1 MGCAVAA
8 LASEVRHEEQLRGG
22 GFTEQLK
29 SVIQKLATRFPWR
42 SRRSSRG
49 DAIHMYSS
57 MVGALILARAV
68 NDEAFAREI
77 LTEARKR
84 PPIPLSGLGMP
95 LRGAS

>member
-1 MGCAVAA
+1 MGCAVAT
-8 LASEVRHEEQLRGG
+8 LASEVRHEEQVRG

-29 SVIQKLATRFPWR
+29 SVIQKLATPWR

-49 DAIHMYSS
+49 DAIHMHSS

-84 PPIPLSGLGMP
+84 IK
-95 LRGAS
+95 